1 MNYFLLTQGKDY
13 FRLEEILQS
22 QRNFNLDLIFSFF
35 KLYYEDVYPG
45 DGVKHGI
52 DDDDDVIQMIS
63 LM

>member
-1 MNYFLLTQGKDY
+1 M
-13 FRLEEILQS
+13 EEILQS